1 MATIQ
6 EHIKA
11 TGKLNILVTGAD
23 GKVKQDLFVP
33 NLVVSLGKD
42 YIAGRMKNTASPY
55 QTPRQMA
62 YMAVGEVSESY
73 NYGIASSVS
82 QFGPFTYN
90 STLAAEIA
98 SSRTAL
104 TTAGGTQGVAL
115 LDRTATGTSAQ
126 TISGVAASGTGGQ
139 FTYTSSTTPLVV
151 GQTVTITGTESGTG
165 DISGYTTGNSYKIS
179 AVGSLT
185 FTLTT
190 TAGAAITTTAGTLT
204 GLTFT
209 TTNTQITV
217 SSYTNIVSGMYVHGQ
232 GIPAGTKVSAT
243 PSSTTVQLDAGITAN
258 LTSAS
263 ATATGGDSGAKTIT
277 VDSATGISVG
287 QSVSGTGIGLNA
299 KVHTISGTTITLTVP
314 NSGAVSGTIVFA
326 QPVIFTNANT
336 ITYACTFLPGVGT
349 GAIVEAGIFNDS
361 TPSAT
366 EADNAGSYASAITGG
381 TMLCRTTFAVVN
393 KGADD
398 TMSITWTVTIS

>member
-42 YIAGRMKNTASPY
+42 YIAGRMKDSSSPY
-55 QTPRQMA
+55 VTPIQMGF
-62 YMAVGEVSESY
+62 MAVGEVSESY

-82 QFGPFTYN
+82 QFGPFTHN
-90 STLAAEIA
+90 QALAAEIA

-104 TTAGGTQGVAL
+104 TTAGGTQGITAITTGTASSGSTSITVASGTGIAVGMFVHGQGIAAGTKVASGSGTSWT
-115 LDRTATGTSAQ
+115 LDTNTTAALVQPASLPTATGTSGAK
-126 TISGVAASGTGGQ
+126 TIVVSDATNVA
-139 FTYTSSTTPLVV
+139 V
-151 GQTVTITGTESGTG
+151 GQTVT
-165 DISGYTTGNSYKIS
+165 
-179 AVGSLT
+179 
-185 FTLTT
+185 
-190 TAGAAITTTAGTLT
+190 
-204 GLTFT
+204 
-209 TTNTQITV
+209 
-217 SSYTNIVSGMYVHGQ
+217 
-232 GIPAGTKVSAT
+232 
-243 PSSTTVQLDAGITAN
+243 
-258 LTSAS
+258 
-263 ATATGGDSGAKTIT
+263 
-277 VDSATGISVG
+277 
-287 QSVSGTGIGLNA
+287 GTGIGLNA
-299 KVHTISGTTITLTVP
+299 TVYSIAGTTITLDIA
-314 NSGAVSGTIVFA
+314 NSGTVSGDMTFR

-349 GAIVEAGIFNDS
+349 GAIVEAGIFNES
-361 TPSAT
+361 SPSGT
-366 EADNAGSYASAITGG
+366 TSGNAGSYASTRTGG